1 MAPLLLLLHAMINT
15 ATCESHSPLL
25 TVHTCIVLPPQYGLT
40 ALMLATLKGHSET
53 VSVLVQHGAD
63 LNVQNM
69 VQENTLLALFYPYVL
84 WCTLLHVIINTTVSL
99 TLLYSLY
106 IHVTCTYSR

>member
-15 ATCESHSPLL
+15 ATCESHSPLF
-25 TVHTCIVLPPQYGLT
+25 TVHTCIILPPQDGLT

-63 LNVQNM
+63 LNVQNK
-69 VQENTLLALFYPYVL
+69 VHEDTLLQLLPL
-84 WCTLLHVIINTTVSL
+84 PIHTCTS
-99 TLLYSLY
+99 
-106 IHVTCTYSR
+106 IHVSMYFMYA